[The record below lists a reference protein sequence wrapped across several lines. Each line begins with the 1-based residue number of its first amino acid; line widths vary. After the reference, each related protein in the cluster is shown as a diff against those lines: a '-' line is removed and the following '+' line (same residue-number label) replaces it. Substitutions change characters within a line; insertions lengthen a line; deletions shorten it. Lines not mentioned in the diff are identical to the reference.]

1 MTENDPVREREHES
15 DVRQAPD
22 DEWHEQTDAQVA
34 ILSDKEE
41 GSQSPGHL
49 KIFEPESDG
58 KAAVALSVDSPS
70 ENCAVELDVV
80 RRW

>member
-1 MTENDPVREREHES
+1 
-15 DVRQAPD
+15 
-22 DEWHEQTDAQVA
+22 VA